1 MSIFFASVV
10 LVVPHFAP
18 FPDWWEAKYRLNG
31 RVFFSPHEQDLKRGD
46 WYPTVQGSG
55 YQVWTSASR
64 RWWCKAAT
72 AGNPGKSKYVAC
84 SWTVLHEGSCTNSE
98 VLFSVVNSCQIQQLM
113 VPCYWAY
120 VRLGS
125 TALLS
130 LRDSFEGY
138 SWHQSLFNRLLQ
150 LSIQDESS
158 GCYPCLGKGCSA
170 AVLYSESSPRKEREN
185 LIYVRICPFYTYP
198 TAEFANFESTG
209 LLLLCL

>member
-31 RVFFSPHEQDLKRGD
+31 RVFLFSTWTGLKRGD

-84 SWTVLHEGSCTNSE
+84 SWTVLHEGSHKFWSPFLSCKQLLSNSTA
-98 VLFSVVNSCQIQQLM
+98 V

-125 TALLS
+125 TKLAGVWRLFWGLFLTPVSFSTDCYNYLYRMKALDAIRAS
-130 LRDSFEGY
+130 
-138 SWHQSLFNRLLQ
+138 
-150 LSIQDESS
+150 
-158 GCYPCLGKGCSA
+158 GKGCSA
-170 AVLYSESSPRKEREN
+170 AVLYSESSPRKEREEPN
-185 LIYVRICPFYTYP
+185 LC
-198 TAEFANFESTG
+198 
-209 LLLLCL
+209 